1 MTTFA
6 TPVSPQ
12 PIRLLGKPRSVNL
25 RRVREWG
32 VMAFLI
38 GCGLVSLVTTVL
50 IIVILGKETWSFFA
64 SDGISLWHFLTD
76 THWTLDQPSA
86 DQQYGILPLLGGT
99 MLVTV
104 VAMAVALPLGL
115 ITAIWLSEYAHPRL
129 RAVLKPVLEILA
141 GIPTVVFG
149 FFAITVITP
158 GLRLEWL
165 PSEWLASYPILQN
178 PLGIGDFNALSA
190 GIAVGILVLPIIVSL
205 VEDSLR
211 AVPRA
216 LREGSYG
223 LGATRLETS
232 IKIVFPAALSGVV
245 AACLLA
251 IARAVGETMI
261 VALAAGST
269 RQLTADPRD
278 QVQPITGYMVQQF
291 GGDGNLVG
299 TSVYYSC
306 YAVAA
311 ALFIMTFALT
321 IVGHIIR
328 VRFRQEYE

>member
-1 MTTFA
+1 MTIAA
-6 TPVSPQ
+6 TPISPE
-12 PIRLLGKPRSVNL
+12 PVPLLGKPRSVPL

-32 VMAFLI
+32 IMSLLI
-38 GCGLVSLVTTVL
+38 ACGLLSLVTTGT
-50 IIVILGKETWSFFA
+50 IIYILGYETWTFFA
-64 SDGISLWHFLTD
+64 FDDIEVWHFLTD
-76 THWTLDQPSA
+76 TTWTLSEEDDA
-86 DQQYGILPLLGGT
+86 KYGILPLLSGT
-99 MLVTV
+99 LLVML

-115 ITAIWLSEYAHPRL
+115 ITAIWLSEYADPRL

-158 GLRLEWL
+158 GLRLQFL
-165 PSEWLASYPILQN
+165 PESWLADYPVLQN
-178 PLGIGDFNALSA
+178 PLGIGEFNALSA
-190 GIAVGILVLPIIVSL
+190 GIAVGVLVLPIVTSL
-205 VEDSLR
+205 TEDSLR

-232 IKIVFPAALSGVV
+232 IKVVFPAALSGVV

-261 VALAAGST
+261 VALAAGSM
-269 RQLTADPRD
+269 RQLTADPRE

-291 GGDGNLVG
+291 GGDGNLSG
-299 TSVYYSC
+299 TPVYYSC

-311 ALFIMTFALT
+311 ALFIMTFILT
-321 IVGHIIR
+321 VVGHIIR